1 MRRACDIS
9 REISYNKRYQEATKS
24 IDLDEFVDFY
34 NSHNDDECKEHYHL
48 TSTMLKRFLKENGIK
63 KTIERFKILSYRTR
77 LEKYGNG
84 TYRNAD
90 KAKQTKLERY
100 GIETYNNSDKISQT
114 RRNFTKEQNEKINEK
129 RKATCLE
136 VYGYEASSQSP
147 EVKQKE
153 IQTCMEKYGVPY
165 FCMTN
170 KCRKTGFNNS
180 SFNKNF
186 ANILNDNAISFEEE
200 IWIGKFSY
208 DFFLP
213 EFNIYIEVDPF
224 VYHNSSWSPFGDTK
238 SELYHKEKTM
248 RALEQGSIC
257 IHVFDWT
264 NIDEILYRIKS
275 GYYSKVVAKIGEP
288 TKFIYDTKEKKLVRE
303 ENENTVIIF
312 DDGVDYELRT
322 DIK

>member
-9 REISYNKRYQEATKS
+9 REIAYNKRYQEAIKD

-34 NSHNDDECKEHYHL
+34 NSHNDDECKERYHL

-84 TYRNAD
+84 TYRNID
-90 KAKQTKLERY
+90 KAKQTRLERY
-100 GIETYNNSDKISQT
+100 GIETYNNSNKISQT
-114 RRNFTKEQNEKINEK
+114 KRNFTKEQIEKINEK

-136 VYGYEASSQSP
+136 IYGYEASSQSP
-147 EVKQKE
+147 DVKQKGS
-153 IQTCMEKYGVPY
+153 QTCMEKYGVPY
-165 FCMTN
+165 FCMTS

-180 SFNKNF
+180 SFNRNF
-186 ANILNDNAISFEEE
+186 AKALIDNGFSFEEE
-200 IWIGKFSY
+200 VWIGKFSY

-224 VYHNSSWSPFGDTK
+224 FYHNSSWSPFGDAK
-238 SELYHKEKTM
+238 SELYHKEKTI
-248 RALEQGSIC
+248 RALEHGSIC
-257 IHVFDWT
+257 IHIFDWT
-264 NIDEILYRIKS
+264 NIDDVLYRIKN

-288 TKFIYDTKEKKLVRE
+288 NKFIYDTKERKLVNE
-303 ENENTVIIF
+303 ENENTVIVF
-312 DDGVDYELRT
+312 DDGVTYEL
-322 DIK
+322 